1 MVIIKQC
8 KTSQY
13 HIQKMRRWPPQ
24 QHWRLSKNEEMVPT
38 IKSEVIKKRQYG
50 LHSNIGDHQNTRIWP
65 PQQNQRSSKNVEIRS
80 VISFIEET
88 VNTLKV
94 FGELLKIQLKDI

>member
-1 MVIIKQC
+1 MAAA
-8 KTSQY
+8 TT
-13 HIQKMRRWPPQ
+13 
-24 QHWRLSKNEEMVPT
+24 L
-38 IKSEVIKKRQYG
+38 EVIKKRG
-50 LHSNIGDHQNTRIWP
+50 DGPHNKIGGHQKTTIWP